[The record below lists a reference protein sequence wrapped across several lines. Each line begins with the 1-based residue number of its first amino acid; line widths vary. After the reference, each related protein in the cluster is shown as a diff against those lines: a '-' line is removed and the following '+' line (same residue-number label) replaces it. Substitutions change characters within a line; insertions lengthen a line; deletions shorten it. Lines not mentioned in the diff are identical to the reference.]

1 MTDTL
6 RVYERAFDLHSAQ
19 LRLLKVG
26 EGVWFKGG
34 DVAAALG
41 YKNTRHAIDRHVD
54 EEDKTCLCAL
64 RTASNGESGGDTED
78 LDDSTIFINESGLY
92 ALVLRSRLP
101 SAKAFT
107 RWVTSEVLPDIRRT
121 GSYTRPANS
130 TWLDRAAR
138 IQAVGAACGAA
149 NALGLELD
157 EHHRQAAIGA
167 INELL
172 VTPDHE
178 LHDLV
183 DAAEYLRRRGHSDA
197 EVRRLSSEFGR
208 ALKAARPA
216 RTRVHVIA
224 DFGPDTHFLHKY
236 HVRDDA
242 LFLDSVYAVFR
253 ERELFGRVTERHGA
267 RSEQMLAEVTG
278 TLAGSRGSCDRPAKR
293 RR

>member
-1 MTDTL
+1 MTSML
-6 RVYERAFDLHSAQ
+6 RVFEREFDLHHAQ

-26 EGVWFKGG
+26 DGVWFKGG

-41 YKNTRHAIDRHVD
+41 YRKTRNALDRHVD

-64 RTASNGESGGDTED
+64 RTATNDESGGDAGD
-78 LDDSTIFINESGLY
+78 LDEATIFINESGLY
-92 ALVLRSRLP
+92 SLVLRSKLP
-101 SAKAFT
+101 SARAFT

-121 GSYTRPANS
+121 GVYTRPPSS
-130 TWLDRAAR
+130 TWLDRTAR
-138 IQAVGAACGAA
+138 IQAVGAACEAA
-149 NALGLELD
+149 NALGLELG
-157 EHHRQAAIGA
+157 EPQRQAAVAA

-172 VTPDHE
+172 VTPEHE
-178 LHDLV
+178 LNDLV
-183 DAAEYLRRRGHSDA
+183 DAAEYLRRRGHNDS

-224 DFGPDTHFLHKY
+224 DFGPDTHFLQKY

-242 LFLDSVYAVFR
+242 LFLDSVYTVFR
-253 ERELFGRVTERHGA
+253 GRELFGRVTERHGA
-267 RSEQMLAEVTG
+267 CSEQMLAEVSSA
-278 TLAGSRGSCDRPAKR
+278 LVGSRGCCDRPAKR

>member
-1 MTDTL
+1 MTSML
-6 RVYERAFDLHSAQ
+6 RVFEREFDLHHAQ

-26 EGVWFKGG
+26 DGVWFKGG

-41 YKNTRHAIDRHVD
+41 YGKTRHAIDRHVD

-64 RTASNGESGGDTED
+64 RTATNGESGGDAGD
-78 LDDSTIFINESGLY
+78 LDDATVFINESGLY
-92 ALVLRSRLP
+92 SLVLRSKLP
-101 SAKAFT
+101 SARAFT

-121 GSYTRPANS
+121 GVYARPPSS
-130 TWLDRAAR
+130 TWLDRTAR
-138 IQAVGAACGAA
+138 IQAVGAACEAA
-149 NALGLELD
+149 NALGLELG
-157 EHHRQAAIGA
+157 ESQRQAAVAA

-172 VTPDHE
+172 VTPEHE
-178 LHDLV
+178 LNDLV
-183 DAAEYLRRRGHSDA
+183 DAAEYLRRRGHNDS

-224 DFGPDTHFLHKY
+224 DFGPDTHFLQKY

-242 LFLDSVYAVFR
+242 LFLDSVYTVFR
-253 ERELFGRVTERHGA
+253 GRELFGRVTERHGA
-267 RSEQMLAEVTG
+267 RSEQMLADVSG
-278 TLAGSRGSCDRPAKR
+278 ALVGSRGCCDRPAKR

>member
-1 MTDTL
+1 MTSELKT
-6 RVYERAFDLHSAQ
+6 YERAFDLHRAQ
-19 LRLLKVG
+19 LRLLKVDDDI
-26 EGVWFKGG
+26 WFKGG

-41 YKNTRHAIDRHVD
+41 YRKARNAIDRHVD

-64 RTASNGESGGDTED
+64 RTVSNGESDGDTGD
-78 LDDSTIFINESGLY
+78 LDDATIFINESGLY
-92 ALVLRSRLP
+92 ALVLRSKLP
-101 SAKAFT
+101 CAKAFT

-121 GSYTRPANS
+121 GAYTRPPNS

-149 NALGLELD
+149 NALGMELG
-157 EHHRQAAIGA
+157 EPHRQAAVAA

-172 VTPDHE
+172 VTPEHD

-216 RTRVHVIA
+216 RSRVHIIA

-242 LFLDSVYAVFR
+242 LFLDAVYAVFR
-253 ERELFGRVTERHGA
+253 ERELFGRVAERHGA

-278 TLAGSRGSCDRPAKR
+278 ALVGSRGCCDRPAKR

>member
-1 MTDTL
+1 MASVLKAFEREFDSHRARLLLL
-6 RVYERAFDLHSAQ
+6 RVGDGA
-19 LRLLKVG
+19 
-26 EGVWFKGG
+26 WFKGG

-41 YKNTRHAIDRHVD
+41 YRKPRNALERHVD
-54 EEDKTCLCAL
+54 EEDKTSLCAL
-64 RTASNGESGGDTED
+64 RTATNEESCGEAGD
-78 LDDSTIFINESGLY
+78 LDDATVFINESGLY
-92 ALVLRSRLP
+92 SLVLRSRLP

-107 RWVTSEVLPDIRRT
+107 RWVTNEVLPEIRRT
-121 GSYTRPANS
+121 GAYTRPSNP
-130 TWLDRAAR
+130 TWLDRTAR

-149 NALGLELD
+149 SALGLELG
-157 EHHRQAAIGA
+157 EPQRQAAVAA

-172 VTPDHE
+172 VAPEHAMT
-178 LHDLV
+178 DLV
-183 DAAEYLRRRGHSDA
+183 DAAEYLRRRGHDDF

-242 LFLDSVYAVFR
+242 MFLDSVYTVFR
-253 ERELFGRVTERHGA
+253 GRELFCRVAERHGA
-267 RSEQMLAEVTG
+267 RSEQKLAEVAG
-278 TLAGSRGSCDRPAKR
+278 ALSGSRGCCDRPAKR

>member
-1 MTDTL
+1 ML
-6 RVYERAFDLHSAQ
+6 RVFEREFDLHQAR

-26 EGVWFKGG
+26 DGVWFKGG
-34 DVAAALG
+34 DVATALG
-41 YKNTRHAIDRHVD
+41 YRNARHAIERHID
-54 EEDKTCLCAL
+54 EEDKTSLCAL
-64 RTASNGESGGDTED
+64 RTASNAESDGDTGD
-78 LDDSTIFINESGLY
+78 LDDATIFINESGLY
-92 ALVLRSRLP
+92 ALVLRSKLP

-121 GSYTRPANS
+121 GAYTRPPNS
-130 TWLDRAAR
+130 IWIDRAAR

-149 NALGLELD
+149 SALGLELG
-157 EHHRQAAIGA
+157 EPHRQAAVAA
-167 INELL
+167 INDLL
-172 VTPDHE
+172 VAPEHD
-178 LHDLV
+178 LNDLV
-183 DAAEYLRRRGHSDA
+183 DAAEYLRRRGHNDS

-216 RTRVHVIA
+216 RARVHVIA

-242 LFLDSVYAVFR
+242 LFLDSVYTVFR

-267 RSEQMLAEVTG
+267 RSEQMLADVSR
-278 TLAGSRGSCDRPAKR
+278 TLAGSRGCCDRPAKR